1 MALREFSRLAT
12 FLEKEEFSLL
22 PGVTYTDAESVEA
35 AQSIWDAA
43 INVGDVIP
51 VGVNFPTTTLDGV
64 TIDWDGDQT
73 KFVLEKGE
81 AIVRDNLQDESRPRP
96 VDMGDNEALMIGDGD
111 EYMLL
116 KGSSYDG
123 ELMLLVLTQE
133 MQ

>member
-1 MALREFSRLAT
+1 MALRDFSRLAL

-43 INVGDVIP
+43 INAGDTIP
-51 VGVNFPTTTLDGV
+51 VDVNFPTTTLDGV
-64 TIDWDGDQT
+64 TIDWDEDQT
-73 KFVLEKGE
+73 KFVLAKND
-81 AIVRDNLQDESRPRP
+81 AIVRDNLQDDSRPRP
-96 VDMGDNEALMIGDGD
+96 VDMADNDALLIGEGD

-123 ELMLLVLTQE
+123 ELMLLDVTA
-133 MQ
+133 